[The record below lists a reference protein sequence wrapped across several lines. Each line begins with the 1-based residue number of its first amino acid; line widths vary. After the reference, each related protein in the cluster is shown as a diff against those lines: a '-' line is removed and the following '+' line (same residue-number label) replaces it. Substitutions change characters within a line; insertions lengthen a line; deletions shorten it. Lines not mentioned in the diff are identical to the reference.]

1 MDNVKRDK
9 RYETIKVIV
18 IGVFVFMC
26 VICTAASITAS
37 VYKARFDK
45 AQSELGQLRVQ
56 LESVANR
63 ERELR
68 AQADRVGII
77 TREAVEYVSRE
88 RDLLLTSGT
97 TIKEI
102 RAQINDLETYCNN
115 LEWYIIAIMD
125 NSGSN
130 KDSNKE

>member
-1 MDNVKRDK
+1 MKGGNKN
-9 RYETIKVIV
+9 ETVKVIIV
-18 IGVFVFMC
+18 SVFVFMC
-26 VICTAASITAS
+26 AVCTAASITAS

-45 AQSELGQLRVQ
+45 AQSELGQLRADM
-56 LESVANR
+56 ESAANR

-68 AQADRVGII
+68 DQADRVGVL

-97 TIKEI
+97 TIKEV

-130 KDSNKE
+130 KE

>member
-1 MDNVKRDK
+1 MKEGNKN
-9 RYETIKVIV
+9 ETIKVIV
-18 IGVFVFMC
+18 ISVFVFMC
-26 VICTAASITAS
+26 AVCTAAGITAS
-37 VYKARFDK
+37 VYKTRFDK
-45 AQSELGQLRVQ
+45 AQSELRQLRADM
-56 LESVANR
+56 ESAANR

-68 AQADRVGII
+68 DQADRVGVL

-97 TIKEI
+97 TIKEV

-130 KDSNKE
+130 KE